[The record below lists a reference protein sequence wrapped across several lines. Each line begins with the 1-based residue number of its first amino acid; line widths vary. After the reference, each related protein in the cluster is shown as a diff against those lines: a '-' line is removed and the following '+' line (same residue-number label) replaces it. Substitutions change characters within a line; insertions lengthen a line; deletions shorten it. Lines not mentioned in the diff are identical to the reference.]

1 MAEMQKPQTNAGA
14 SGNID
19 IRVLAQIFKSQKNK
33 RLIYKPDQ
41 PNSDGTKNIVW
52 DDNDIDWKKHISGEL
67 LQGGNPA
74 VDGAAVYAV
83 ADVDRDKKT
92 KSIFTDLKAREKDI
106 TEQEQICRDAWNID
120 NKIVVFKSPSGAFHC
135 FKFYHKATPLRLANK
150 DIKRIEHKLK
160 KKKYNV
166 DPTHTLPTEN
176 GAQLGINLPW
186 TRGRIAYAPTGLPLT
201 FNQFVHRYR
210 FQDYPLIAAA
220 AGMYEPGR
228 HTALIKIAAVLE
240 KNNKIEFLDDVIEN
254 FGTEF
259 TDDGYIKR
267 IKDKKIHEK
276 YKNISAKGISAAIT
290 DIVGFDYELP
300 PDDGPSES
308 LKVYR
313 LLDPQYQP
321 QRRKFM
327 MEGYLKEGCMTV
339 ICGEP
344 GVSKTQFLAQM
355 ASSFVSG
362 HEFFGKKVNVTGN
375 ALICTAE
382 EDRDEMELRVRASLK
397 NRSIN
402 TGYHID
408 VVAVDTNLKLV
419 KFNKD
424 SDQKTKQFTEL
435 EDLIKENNYKFIGL
449 DPLISLQAGAFD
461 ENNNP
466 QMDSFC
472 KNYLIPLAQK
482 HAACLVVNHHTNKIS
497 MITEGGI
504 IDNNA
509 LHAARGASSLAGAA
523 RIIIALSP
531 MSRQLWEKEFKKSN
545 LVKEDEIKLHVAI
558 VDAKNNYS
566 PLGARPKW
574 LRKHVEYV
582 DCVDGQEPVAVLQD
596 TNLSEL
602 QDSRT
607 AMSREHARKEIA
619 KYLPVIDEHMGAT
632 PEGDKIFKA
641 SLHKIATKLANLD
654 PAMVNCKE
662 PKDEK
667 NLIFNYRTTL
677 QTGFG
682 RGGAHEIKHKGFYY
696 WYDYDPL
703 ATKTHHMI
711 YKQDIESHDKPNI
724 F

>member
-1 MAEMQKPQTNAGA
+1 MQKPQTNAGA

-228 HTALIKIAAVLE
+228 HTALVKIAAILE
-240 KNNKIEFLDDVIEN
+240 KNNKMEFLDDVIEN

-419 KFNKD
+419 KFKRD
-424 SDQKTKQFTEL
+424 SDEKTTQFTEL

-482 HAACLVVNHHTNKIS
+482 HAACLAVNHHTNKIS

-509 LHAARGASSLAGAA
+509 LHAARGASALVGAA

-582 DCVDGQEPVAVLQD
+582 DCFDGQEPVAVLQN

>member
-1 MAEMQKPQTNAGA
+1 MTETQKPQTNAGA

-92 KSIFTDLKAREKDI
+92 KSIFTDSKAREKDI

-135 FKFYHKATPLRLANK
+135 FKFYHKSTPLRVANK

-308 LKVYR
+308 IKVYR
-313 LLDPQYQP
+313 MLDPQYQP
-321 QRRKFM
+321 KIRKFM
-327 MEGYLKEGCMTV
+327 MDGYLKEGCMTV
-339 ICGEP
+339 IAGEP
-344 GVSKTQFLAQM
+344 GVSKTQLLIQM
-355 ASSFVSG
+355 GCCFVSG

-382 EDRDEMELRVRASLK
+382 EDRDEVAIPMEQFGEGKVGSGA
-397 NRSIN
+397 
-402 TGYHID
+402 
-408 VVAVDTNLKLV
+408 VWVANL
-419 KFNKD
+419 
-424 SDQKTKQFTEL
+424 
-435 EDLIKENNYKFIGL
+435 
-449 DPLISLQAGAFD
+449 
-461 ENNNP
+461 
-466 QMDSFC
+466 
-472 KNYLIPLAQK
+472 
-482 HAACLVVNHHTNKIS
+482 
-497 MITEGGI
+497 
-504 IDNNA
+504 
-509 LHAARGASSLAGAA
+509 A
-523 RIIIALSP
+523 RIRMANATEYGQWVP
-531 MSRQLWEKEFKKSN
+531 TYGNAQRPDRFGY
-545 LVKEDEIKLHVAI
+545 LVFE
-558 VDAKNNYS
+558 
-566 PLGARPKW
+566 
-574 LRKHVEYV
+574 
-582 DCVDGQEPVAVLQD
+582 
-596 TNLSEL
+596 
-602 QDSRT
+602 
-607 AMSREHARKEIA
+607 
-619 KYLPVIDEHMGAT
+619 
-632 PEGDKIFKA
+632 
-641 SLHKIATKLANLD
+641 
-654 PAMVNCKE
+654 
-662 PKDEK
+662 
-667 NLIFNYRTTL
+667 
-677 QTGFG
+677 
-682 RGGAHEIKHKGFYY
+682 
-696 WYDYDPL
+696 
-703 ATKTHHMI
+703 
-711 YKQDIESHDKPNI
+711 
-724 F
+724 